1 MTTAW
6 CSKQN
11 KYQNQVISTGAI
23 HTYVQNANQRSF
35 ATALTKKKNLLTGES
50 GVFGQDGLRLPISV
64 AGGVSS
70 GKGEGAGDALFC
82 RLETGVNG
90 EDSIAL

>member
-1 MTTAW
+1 MLPRW
-6 CSKQN
+6 P
-11 KYQNQVISTGAI
+11 
-23 HTYVQNANQRSF
+23 
-35 ATALTKKKNLLTGES
+35 KKNLLTGES

-90 EDSIAL
+90 EDSIALWFAVAKLCGWLLLTGLMSSKYQ